1 MHGAGDVRFFD
12 RFAPLYD
19 IVMPPAESEALSAGL
34 ARADVELDRVIDIG
48 GGSGRAT
55 LALPVSDPL
64 VFDQS
69 AGMLSRA
76 SNRGLDCVQGDARS
90 LPFSDE
96 SIDAVTVVDAF
107 HHMPNQ
113 RTVTDE
119 VVRVLKPGGVFVVQE
134 FNPKTV
140 RGRGL
145 ELAEKLVGFGSAF
158 STPRELTRF
167 LEQFE
172 LETEVVEDGFEFT
185 VVAKKR
191 ESH

>member
-19 IVMPPAESEALSAGL
+19 LVMPPAERDALAAGL
-34 ARADVELDRVIDIG
+34 AQADGEIERVVDIG

-64 VFDQS
+64 VFDRS
-69 AGMLSRA
+69 AGMLGRA

-90 LPFSDE
+90 LPFADE
-96 SIDAVTVVDAF
+96 SLDAVTVVDAF

-119 VVRVLKPGGVFVVQE
+119 VVRVLRPGGVFVIQE
-134 FNPKTV
+134 FDPGTV

-158 STPRELTRF
+158 SAPGELTRF
-167 LEQFE
+167 LEQAG
-172 LETEVVEDGFEFT
+172 LDAEVVEGGFEYT
-185 VVAKKR
+185 VVGKKR